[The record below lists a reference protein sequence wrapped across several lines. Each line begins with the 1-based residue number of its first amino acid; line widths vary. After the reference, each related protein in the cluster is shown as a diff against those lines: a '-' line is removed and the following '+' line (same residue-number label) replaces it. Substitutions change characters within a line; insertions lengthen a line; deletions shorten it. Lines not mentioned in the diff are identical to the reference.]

1 MKQAKRIYLQL
12 LLIVC
17 FALSLVN
24 ISPTPAL
31 AVPNMQSLVSN
42 HISYLDDCAG
52 DTLRP
57 AIPQSEG
64 AYVANSN
71 TGKFHYASCRYVGRM
86 SEHHKVFYDS
96 REDAAGDGY
105 VACKVCRP

>member
-1 MKQAKRIYLQL
+1 MKSTKKIYLHFF
-12 LLIVC
+12 LILF
-17 FALSLVN
+17 FAASL
-24 ISPTPAL
+24 ISIPTPAL
-31 AVPNMQSLVSN
+31 SHQPIIATQLA
-42 HISYLDDCAG
+42 YLDDCSG

-71 TGKFHYASCRYVGRM
+71 TGKFHYASCRWVGKM
-86 SEHHKVFYDS
+86 SESHKVFYDS
-96 REDAAGDGY
+96 REEAAGDGY